1 MTWLDD
7 ERNGAHIVCHVR
19 SPDVAEVG
27 VILHIRD
34 IEMPGVPLRV
44 RGVLRVLSRALQTSE
59 ATAVINTPRG
69 TVKGA
74 VAVGGAAGGR

>member
-1 MTWLDD
+1 
-7 ERNGAHIVCHVR
+7 
-19 SPDVAEVG
+19 

-34 IEMPGVPLRV
+34 IKMPGVPLRV
-44 RGVLRVLSRALQTSE
+44 RGVLRVLTRALQTSE